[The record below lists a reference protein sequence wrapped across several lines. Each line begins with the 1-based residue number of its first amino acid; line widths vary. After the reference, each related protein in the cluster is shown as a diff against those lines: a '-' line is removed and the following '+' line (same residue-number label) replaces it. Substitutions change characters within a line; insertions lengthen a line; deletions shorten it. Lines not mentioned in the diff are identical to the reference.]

1 MSRARGA
8 DRMSSF
14 GDFIS
19 LSDVCDVATAKLIQ
33 HEVSDGIVA
42 PGYEPEAFEILK
54 AKKKGNYNIIKI
66 DPEYKPEPIERK
78 QVFGVTFEQ
87 GRNEFVIDKELL
99 SNVVTE
105 NKDIPESAKI
115 DMIIALITLKY
126 TQSNSVCYVKNG
138 QAIGI
143 GAGQQSRIHC
153 TRLAGQK
160 ADNWYLRQ
168 NPKVLNLPFKEGVGR
183 ADRDNAIDL

>member
-1 MSRARGA
+1 MQPE
-8 DRMSSF
+8 F
-14 GDFIS
+14 GEFIS

-87 GRNEFVIDKELL
+87 GRNELKIAGVLL
-99 SNVVTE
+99 
-105 NKDIPESAKI
+105 
-115 DMIIALITLKY
+115 L
-126 TQSNSVCYVKNG
+126 VC
-138 QAIGI
+138 
-143 GAGQQSRIHC
+143 
-153 TRLAGQK
+153 
-160 ADNWYLRQ
+160 
-168 NPKVLNLPFKEGVGR
+168 
-183 ADRDNAIDL
+183 